1 MGDGVY
7 LTDHF
12 GQALDFSSYNFAWSD
27 KPAYVLICEVALGR
41 MKKVYQ
47 RTIHVPPLKEHDS
60 IKLSGRITHDANQR
74 IYLNDGCM
82 VPAGKLYSKT
92 KPKDEEIPYFVS
104 ETNEFCVFDVS
115 QVKIRYLVELKK
127 NQELNQS

>member
-1 MGDGVY
+1 M
-7 LTDHF
+7 
-12 GQALDFSSYNFAWSD
+12 
-27 KPAYVLICEVALGR
+27 LICEVALGR